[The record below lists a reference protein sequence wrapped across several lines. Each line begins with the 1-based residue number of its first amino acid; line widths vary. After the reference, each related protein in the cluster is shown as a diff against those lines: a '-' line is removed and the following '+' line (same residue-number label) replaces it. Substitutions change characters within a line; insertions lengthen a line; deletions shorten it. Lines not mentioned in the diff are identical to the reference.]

1 MIDYHLMIFMMIK
14 KIISEILY
22 KNNLSFSWKDD
33 NWDLLL
39 NEINDSKIFFSSN
52 YINYQIKYLK
62 SFYKDVEDVSLIFM
76 RITNQLHFGI

>member
-1 MIDYHLMIFMMIK
+1 MIK

-39 NEINDSKIFFSSN
+39 NEINDSKFFSSN

-62 SFYKDVEDVSLIFM
+62 FLQGCRRCFINF
-76 RITNQLHFGI
+76 L